1 MDAELIFCDGVV
13 SEENRFAGGAAQPV
27 QDLGHGPHRHPHAG
41 VPLHAHLAAEGV
53 RQLQHGAVPVS
64 VRHHLALQ
72 CRAYTNPFKFNLYT
86 VSLARHVIIMWFL
99 KCRLTQRKD
108 FVACKL
114 RILELMFRSSL
125 KRPTS

>member
-1 MDAELIFCDGVV
+1 MLEFLSTLISLPKV
-13 SEENRFAGGAAQPV
+13 FASFSTEQF
-27 QDLGHGPHRHPHAG
+27 L
-41 VPLHAHLAAEGV
+41 
-53 RQLQHGAVPVS
+53 S
-64 VRHHLALQ
+64 VFTIILPYIQ
-72 CRAYTNPFKFNLYT
+72 CRAYTNPFKFNHYT

>member
-1 MDAELIFCDGVV
+1 MDAELICCDGVV
-13 SEENRFAGGAAQPV
+13 KRTDLPEVLLNLSKISATVHIAIPMLEFLSTLISLPKVFASFSMEQFLSVFAIILPYSV
-27 QDLGHGPHRHPHAG
+27 GPTLTPSSSTTTPS
-41 VPLHAHLAAEGV
+41 PLL
-53 RQLQHGAVPVS
+53 
-64 VRHHLALQ
+64 
-72 CRAYTNPFKFNLYT
+72 
-86 VSLARHVIIMWFL
+86 IMWFL